1 MLFKSGVDILL
12 QQGSINLD
20 NLILLIYIVAGLL
33 TAVINYLFGICFRN
47 INVNKI
53 KKEYPSDKIEYF
65 YIPLIGLITFA
76 QFCVGVYIAYYILSY
91 FVFTDFMQIHSN
103 LGMLYI
109 KAFYG
114 IFAFCFALV
123 LTSYTVILT
132 NKRIIGVFL
141 LDILKR
147 TQVLYSE
154 IKEIQVRKNKI
165 SVYPKDK
172 SAFPLVNRKESRIC
186 FERLKKLLESEKLN
200 IKIS

>member
-1 MLFKSGVDILL
+1 ML

-20 NLILLIYIVAGLL
+20 NLILLIYIVAGLF
-33 TAVINYLFGICFRN
+33 TAGINYLSGICFRN

-53 KKEYPSDKIEYF
+53 QKEYPSEVIEYF
-65 YIPLIGLITFA
+65 YMPLIKLITFA
-76 QFCVGVYIAYYILSY
+76 QFCVGVYVADYILSY
-91 FVFTDFMQIHSN
+91 FVFLDFMQIHSN
-103 LGMLYI
+103 LGMLYL

-114 IFAFCFALV
+114 IFAFCFGLV

-132 NKRIIGVFL
+132 NKRIIGIFL

-154 IKEIQVRKNKI
+154 IKEIEIKRSKI
-165 SVYPKDK
+165 YIYQNDK
-172 SAFPLVNRKESRIC
+172 CAFRLVNRKAARIC
-186 FERLKKLLESEKLN
+186 FEKLKKLLESENLN

>member
-1 MLFKSGVDILL
+1 MLKLGVMILL
-12 QQGSINLD
+12 QQGRINLD
-20 NLILLIYIVAGLL
+20 NLILLIYIVAGLF
-33 TAVINYLFGICFRN
+33 TAGINYLFGICFRN
-47 INVNKI
+47 NNVNKI

-65 YIPLIGLITFA
+65 YMPLISLMTFA

-91 FVFTDFMQIHSN
+91 FVFPDFMQIHSSHS
-103 LGMLYI
+103 MLYL

-114 IFAFCFALV
+114 ILAFCFCLA

-132 NKRIIGVFL
+132 NKRIIGIFL

-154 IKEIQVRKNKI
+154 IKEIKVRKNKI
-165 SVYPKDK
+165 SVYSKDK
-172 SAFPLVNRKESRIC
+172 SAFPLVNIKESRIC
-186 FERLKKLLESEKLN
+186 FEKLKKFLESEKLN